1 MSKEEDVILTNAL
14 AVITDLV
21 NRELEWADESTD
33 DIKEAWNIIKQH
45 IEEGEG

>member
-1 MSKEEDVILTNAL
+1 MEDEDILLTNAV

-33 DIKEAWNIIKQH
+33 DIGEAWNIIKQH
-45 IEEGEG
+45 LSLLGET